1 MIKKYTY
8 AYIIG
13 IVISVLLVTTT
24 SNNIIATQNQNNTT
38 SITTAIAGTIEKQN
52 QTNAT
57 TAIAGLN
64 QLSPVQFKEI
74 PLVLINSVY
83 HEDKYGADFSIDYS
97 HGTVIEQ
104 DFSASSVPNMRLNK
118 DDTTLSLQLLCD
130 SNDICDAS
138 LVPEKV
144 KIYLADDEI
153 QDTQIAE
160 NSFPT
165 LELGSKTCNNLSIED
180 CANFAFSIRKNT
192 ILGNY
197 KLVVEISFEEFIE
210 AKWIF
215 INPVEIVKSAYKV
228 DTISGL
234 GDGPVGIAYD
244 PLHQRMYVANQAGS
258 TVSVIN
264 TITNTVI
271 DTDPNTPGINP
282 IPVGDGPTFLAYDP
296 VHQRIYVTNQIDSTV
311 SVIDTITNTVIDTDP
326 NTPGINPIPVGGGAF
341 AIAYDPVHNRM
352 YITNLTVPNST
363 IYVIDTNTMA
373 VIDTIMIQ
381 AQLSGIEYD
390 PVHQW
395 MYVSNYVDA
404 NVVIVIDTNTNAVI
418 GNPIPVGEGPN
429 GMAFDPVNQRIYVAH
444 DRDDTVYVINTNTN
458 TVVDKI
464 FVGSETTNIAYDP
477 INQRMYATHNADNV
491 VSEIDTT
498 TNQIIDIISVG
509 DAPLDIA
516 YDPVNHRIY
525 VPNYGDDTVSII
537 YL

>member
-8 AYIIG
+8 GYIICS
-13 IVISVLLVTTT
+13 VIGVLLITTT
-24 SNNIIATQNQNNTT
+24 SNNTIAAQDQKNNTT
-38 SITTAIAGTIEKQN
+38 AISAIAKQN
-52 QTNAT
+52 QTNTTAISAIAKQNQTNT
-57 TAIAGLN
+57 TAIAGLT
-64 QLSPVQFKEI
+64 QLSPVPFKEI
-74 PLVLINSVY
+74 PLVIINSVY
-83 HEDKYGADFSIDYS
+83 HEDKFGADFSIDYS

-130 SNDICDAS
+130 SSDICDAS

-153 QDTQIAE
+153 QDIQIAE

-165 LELGSKTCNNLSIED
+165 LELGSKTCYNLSIED
-180 CANFAFSIRKNT
+180 CANFSFSIPENT

-215 INPVEIVKSAYKV
+215 INPVEIIKSTYKV

-234 GDGPVGIAYD
+234 GDGPIGIAYD

-258 TVSVIN
+258 TVSVID
-264 TITNTVI
+264 TITNKVI
-271 DTDPNTPGINP
+271 GNP
-282 IPVGDGPTFLAYDP
+282 ISVGQAPTFLAYDP
-296 VHQRIYVTNQIDSTV
+296 VHHRMYVINQADSTI

-326 NTPGINPIPVGGGAF
+326 NTPGINPITVVGGAN
-341 AIAYDPVHNRM
+341 AIAYDPVHKRM
-352 YITNLTVPNST
+352 YVTVSNST

-373 VIDTIMIQ
+373 VIDTIVIQ

-390 PVHQW
+390 PIHQW
-395 MYVSNYVDA
+395 MYVSNYVNA
-404 NVVIVIDTNTNAVI
+404 NAVIVIDTNTNAVI
-418 GNPIPVGEGPN
+418 GNPIPVGEGPTAI
-429 GMAFDPVNQRIYVAH
+429 AFDPVNQRIYVAH
-444 DRDDTVYVINTNTN
+444 ERDDRVYVINTNTN

-464 FVGSETTNIAYDP
+464 FVGSTTTNIAYDP
-477 INQRMYATHNADNV
+477 INQRMYPTHNMDNV
-491 VSEIDTT
+491 VSVIDTT
-498 TNQIIDIISVG
+498 RNTVIDIISVG
-509 DAPLDIA
+509 RDPMDIA
-516 YDPVNHRIY
+516 YDPVNHRMY
-525 VPNYGDDTVSII
+525 VTNSSDDNISII